1 MPPPYIFFLIGV
13 RGVPVPVEMAGG
25 GGFQGIVGVPGMEQ
39 GIITDSP
46 LANMKQVKDPIWLRE
61 AEHVGTMTE
70 NNISFFIHQP
80 VLTLIAPVHAT
91 HTCDKR

>member
-1 MPPPYIFFLIGV
+1 MV
-13 RGVPVPVEMAGG
+13 GG

-61 AEHVGTMTE
+61 GEHVGTMTE

-80 VLTLIAPVHAT
+80 VLTLKAPVYAT
-91 HTCDKR
+91 HTCDKRWQNFKIKHHTTTTTTITLVS